1 VSRARRFAYGFGEH
15 RALRG
20 DPLRGRGHGGPVTNK
35 PRPSAAMAIT
45 ATPIPDAVRESSSM
59 ARVEKTTVTEP

>member
-1 VSRARRFAYGFGEH
+1 
-15 RALRG
+15 
-20 DPLRGRGHGGPVTNK
+20 
-35 PRPSAAMAIT
+35 MAIT